1 MRKKKPIPPIEKLRI
16 DGIAKKGKGVGR
28 TQEGQVVF
36 VQGAIPGDVVHV
48 NIQKKRR
55 RHLEGKVAQIIE
67 ESEDRTLPKCEHFG
81 TCGGCTWQHME
92 YTAQLRHKQQEVM
105 DALERIGGVEVPQYA
120 QIVGCEDIFGY
131 RNKMEF
137 SFSARRWLTAEEI
150 SGDKD
155 VEDRTALGFHIPGM
169 WDKIIDISYCHI
181 QPDLPNSIRN
191 EIKEYARKQ
200 ELSFFD
206 AREKNGF
213 LRSLML
219 RTTLSGDIMVVL
231 QFFHEDQ
238 IARVAL
244 LDHLV
249 KTFPNITSLQYIIN
263 EKANDT
269 IYDQEIHCYHGTHY
283 ITEKMGDLA
292 FRITPKAFYQ
302 TNPAQAEVLYA
313 KALALAE
320 LKKTDIVYDLYTGL
334 GTIAQ
339 FVANSCKKVIGIE
352 SVPEAIIAAKE
363 NAERNN
369 ISNAVFKVGDMR
381 KVFTEDFVTRHGKP
395 DVIISDP
402 PRDGMHKDVINQL
415 LKLKTPKIL
424 YISCNPQTQAR
435 DLLLL
440 NTVYEVVISQAIDMF
455 PHTQH
460 IENIVL
466 LKLRK

>member
-440 NTVYEVVISQAIDMF
+440 NTVYEVVISQVIDMF